1 MDSYGKFNSSL
12 PFEHHRAIFKQ
23 SAPGKT
29 QKQHLSP
36 EEVSGVSF
44 ASESFW
50 NLEVFQG
57 PLADSGTPALKA
69 LLQLGGLRV
78 GESWGSRCWGL
89 QFYGFHWAWFFMRS
103 ADGVWWWWLPPWNSL
118 KNSQVLNSYK
128 VWLVGGFKY
137 FLVCT
142 PKIGEDEPILT
153 IIFFR

>member
-1 MDSYGKFNSSL
+1 MGNSI
-12 PFEHHRAIFKQ
+12 HHYRSNII
-23 SAPGKT
+23 APSSNN
-29 QKQHLSP
+29 QHLEKP
-36 EEVSGVSF
+36 KNNTYLRKRFPVLVLLRNPF
-44 ASESFW
+44 
-50 NLEVFQG
+50 EVFQG